1 MPSPNHENLQERVR
15 NIIDTTPVLDIHT
28 HLYPPS
34 FDRLYLA
41 GIDEL
46 VTYHYLIAE
55 LFRSSSIGPAEFWTM
70 SKRQQADAI
79 WEALFVRNT
88 PISEAARGVV
98 HVLRAFGL
106 DPGASNLNQA
116 REFFAARNREDHI
129 RRVLELAG
137 VSEVVMTNDIFD
149 PVEAAYWQEAAA
161 QHPQFHA
168 VLRLDPL
175 LNSWDAARERL
186 TALGYNVAEIAGH
199 SIREVRRFLDDWIL
213 RMKPLYMAVSLPPDF
228 KYPEGSNRA
237 DLIAKLILPACLDHN
252 LPFATMIGVR
262 KRVNPALRDAGDSVG
277 HADIASVERMC
288 LEHPDNRFLV
298 TMLSRENQHE
308 LCVAARKFSN
318 LMPFGCWWFLNNPS
332 IVSEITRE
340 RLEILGSS
348 FIPQHSDARILEQ
361 VIYKWAHSRRVI
373 ADALTETYAALERD
387 GWPVTVEQIRR
398 DVERMFQ
405 GNFREWVGLGAAERP
420 VETAA
425 QKY

>member
-1 MPSPNHENLQERVR
+1 MPSSTNEKLREQVF
-15 NIIDTTPVLDIHT
+15 NIVSTTPVLDIHT

-34 FDRLYLA
+34 FDRLYMA

-55 LFRSSSIGPAEFWTM
+55 LFRSSNISPADFWNM
-70 SKRQQADAI
+70 SKPQQADVI
-79 WEALFVRNT
+79 WETLFVRNT

-106 DPGASNLNQA
+106 DPAASNLNRA
-116 REFFAARNREDHI
+116 REFFASRNREDHI
-129 RRVLELAG
+129 RQVFELAG
-137 VSEVVMTNDIFD
+137 VSEVVMTNDAFD
-149 PVEAAYWQEAAA
+149 EVEAECWQEGAAR
-161 QHPQFHA
+161 HPRFHA

-175 LNSWDAARERL
+175 LNSWDLARERL
-186 TALGYNVAEIAGH
+186 TALGYNVAEIASH
-199 SIREVRRFLDDWIL
+199 SIREVRRFLDDWIARL
-213 RMKPLYMAVSLPPDF
+213 KPLYMAVSLPPDF
-228 KYPEGSNRA
+228 KYPEASNRS

-262 KRVNPALRDAGDSVG
+262 KRVNPPLRDAGDGVG

-340 RLEILGSS
+340 RLEMLGSS

-373 ADALTETYAALERD
+373 ADALTETYEALERD
-387 GWPVTVEQIRR
+387 GWQVTTEHIRR

-405 GNFREWVGLGAAERP
+405 SNFREWVGLPAAESRP
-420 VETAA
+420 ETVT
-425 QKY
+425 KRF